1 MGKELAVPG
10 LTDMIAAMTSKVQ
23 KNGTVKPVHGESY
36 IMIIQYGDDG
46 VEVETVLPYGNS
58 RRLDSPHYTD
68 QMEMYARQEK
78 KNELKAWGVIN
89 ESIQCIILV

>member
-1 MGKELAVPG
+1 
-10 LTDMIAAMTSKVQ
+10 MTSKVQ

-36 IMIIQYGDDG
+36 IMIIQYDDDG

-68 QMEMYARQEK
+68 QMEMYARQERK
-78 KNELKAWGVIN
+78 KMSLKLDEVMN
-89 ESIQCIILV
+89 ESIRSYHPGLIDE